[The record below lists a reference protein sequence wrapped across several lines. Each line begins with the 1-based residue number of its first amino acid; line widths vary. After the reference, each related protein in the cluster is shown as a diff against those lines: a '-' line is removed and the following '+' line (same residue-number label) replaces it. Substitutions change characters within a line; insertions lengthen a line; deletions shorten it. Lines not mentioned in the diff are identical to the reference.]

1 MVDPRLSL
9 VFNITAPDYRGN
21 VKPTRQVRRH

>member
-1 MVDPRLSL
+1 MVDPRISL

-21 VKPTRQVRRH
+21 VKSTRQTKRY

>member
-1 MVDPRLSL
+1 MVDPMISL

-21 VKPTRQVRRH
+21 VKPARQAKRY